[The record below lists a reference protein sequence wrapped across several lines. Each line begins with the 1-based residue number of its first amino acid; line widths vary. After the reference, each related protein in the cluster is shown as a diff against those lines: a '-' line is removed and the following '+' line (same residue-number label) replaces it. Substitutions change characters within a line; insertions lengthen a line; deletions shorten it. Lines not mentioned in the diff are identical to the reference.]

1 MTIKVDGHKG
11 RREDKYDGIFLER
24 VEVKMVEMKMAE
36 SDNKSG
42 RTQREKAG
50 SSPVW
55 FQLPA
60 IHASSPTP
68 EENTFI
74 SSIYSIY

>member
-11 RREDKYDGIFLER
+11 RRKDKDDGIFLEK

-60 IHASSPTP
+60 IHASSPAP

>member
-1 MTIKVDGHKG
+1 MDGHKR
-11 RREDKYDGIFLER
+11 RREDKDDGIFLEK
-24 VEVKMVEMKMAE
+24 VAVKMVEMKMAE